1 MRVMRVVLGVV
12 GVGLVGV
19 GRVGVGAVAEWLVWV
34 GGTP

>member
-12 GVGLVGV
+12 GVGLV
-19 GRVGVGAVAEWLVWV
+19 RVWRDGVGAVAEWLVWV